1 MVLSCHN
8 ISKAFLENRVLENVG
23 FHIEDY
29 EKAAIVGINGAG
41 KTTLLRILVGEM
53 EPDAGAVTLSRGK
66 TLGYL
71 AQDGAVDTAN
81 TIYEEVLSVKQELID
96 LERRIRECEL
106 AMQAKEGSALE
117 ALMKQYGSLTH
128 AFETG
133 GGYSYK
139 SEITG
144 VLKGLGFA
152 EEEFGK
158 SVSTL
163 SGGQKTRV
171 ALGKL
176 LLRRPDL
183 IVLDEPTNHL
193 DMNSIAWLETYLMNY
208 KGAVIIVSHDRY
220 FLDRIATKVIEIDQ
234 TRSTV
239 FSGNYSDYAVKKE
252 QLRAAAITAYLNQQ
266 REIRHQEEVI
276 EKLRSYNT
284 EKSVRQAES
293 RAKLLEK
300 MDVLEK
306 PTEVRTDMRI
316 RLTPRK
322 QSGND
327 VLTVEKLGKAFGR
340 QLLFENVD
348 FEIKRGEHVAV
359 IGDNGTGK
367 TTLLKI
373 LNRVLPPDS
382 GSFRLGM
389 NVEIGYYDQEHHVL
403 HGEKTLFEEI
413 SDDYPYLN
421 NTAIRNILAA
431 FLFTGDDVFKHIGDL
446 SGGERGRVSLAK
458 LMLGNANFLILDE
471 PTNHLDIASKE
482 ILEDALN
489 NYDGTVLYVSH
500 DRYFINRTAHRILD
514 LTAQRFVNY
523 IGNYDYYLEKHDTVM
538 AAVGATG
545 AEVGGD
551 RSALSSTTGAGSG
564 RLASASASTPEAGR
578 NGSASSDG
586 FLAGTAG
593 SGASAKPVESD
604 AKQDWLAKKEEQARI
619 RKKENDLKKCEEKI
633 AALEDRNA
641 EIDALLS
648 DPAIGTQVS
657 RLQELTTEQAGLQET
672 LEKLY
677 AEWEILAE

>member
-81 TIYEEVLSVKQELID
+81 TIYEEVLSVKQNLID

-208 KGAVIIVSHDRY
+208 KGAVIVVSHDRY

-239 FSGNYSDYAVKKE
+239 FSRNYSDYAVKKE

-284 EKSVRQAES
+284 EKSVRRAES

-322 QSGND
+322 KSGND

-421 NTAIRNILAA
+421 NTEIRNILAA

-446 SGGERGRVSLAK
+446 SGGERGRGSLAK

-564 RLASASASTPEAGR
+564 RLASASNPEAGR

-677 AEWEILAE
+677 AEWEVLAE